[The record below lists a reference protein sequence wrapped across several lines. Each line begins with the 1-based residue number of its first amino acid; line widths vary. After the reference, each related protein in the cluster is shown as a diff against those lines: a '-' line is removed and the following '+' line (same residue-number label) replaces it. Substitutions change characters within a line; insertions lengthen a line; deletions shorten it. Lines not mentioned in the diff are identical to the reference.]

1 MPTIE
6 IVSIGAD
13 RLGLNQNDFDIAI
26 IEENKLISHRGLFYD
41 FLKKQNGII
50 VHIGNPEFKGN
61 NNGMFFAG
69 QIIDWDFEPGFIEI
83 PDFDKGETG
92 SNQNFKFRF
101 LLDYQIEIAKII
113 NIGLQKSP
121 TKKLYFLTDYQFGPE
136 SATTKEICIK
146 DFWIQHD
153 NEGLE
158 WNVLYKLTE

>member
-13 RLGLNQNDFDIAI
+13 KLGLKQTDFDIAI
-26 IEENKLISHRGLFYD
+26 IEETKLISHRGLFYD
-41 FLKKQNGII
+41 FLQKQNGAI
-50 VHIGNPEFKGN
+50 VHIGNPDLKNDKECGFI
-61 NNGMFFAG
+61 AG
-69 QIIDWDFEPGFIEI
+69 LIIDQDFEPGYIKI

-92 SNQNFKFRF
+92 SNQNFRFKF

-113 NIGLQKSP
+113 KLGFLKSP
-121 TKKLYFLTDYQFGPE
+121 TKELLFLTDYQFGPE
-136 SATTKEICIK
+136 NASIKETKLK
-146 DFWIQHD
+146 DFGVQHD

>member
-13 RLGLNQNDFDIAI
+13 KLGLDLNDFDIAI
-26 IEENKLISHRGLFYD
+26 IEENKLISHRGLFYN
-41 FLKKQNGII
+41 FLKNQNGII
-50 VHIGNPEFKGN
+50 VHIGNPEFKSEKIGI
-61 NNGMFFAG
+61 FFAG
-69 QIIDWDFEPGFIEI
+69 QIIDWDFEPGYIEI

-92 SNQNFKFRF
+92 SNQNFRFKF

-113 NIGLQKSP
+113 NIGFQKSP
-121 TKKLYFLTDYQFGPE
+121 TKDLYFLTDYQFGPE
-136 SATTKEICIK
+136 TAITKEIYVK

-158 WNVLYKLTE
+158 WNVLYKLIE

>member
-13 RLGLNQNDFDIAI
+13 KLGLNQTDFDIAI

-41 FLKKQNGII
+41 FLKKQNGVI
-50 VHIGNPEFKGN
+50 VHIGNPDLKN
-61 NNGMFFAG
+61 DKNGGFFAG
-69 QIIDWDFEPGFIEI
+69 LIIDWDFEPGYIEI

-92 SNQNFKFRF
+92 SNQNFRFKF

-113 NIGLQKSP
+113 KIGFLKSP
-121 TKKLYFLTDYQFGPE
+121 TRDLFFLTDYQFGPE
-136 SATTKEICIK
+136 NALIKEMKIN
-146 DFWIQHD
+146 DFWLQHD

-158 WNVLYKLTE
+158 WNILYKLKE